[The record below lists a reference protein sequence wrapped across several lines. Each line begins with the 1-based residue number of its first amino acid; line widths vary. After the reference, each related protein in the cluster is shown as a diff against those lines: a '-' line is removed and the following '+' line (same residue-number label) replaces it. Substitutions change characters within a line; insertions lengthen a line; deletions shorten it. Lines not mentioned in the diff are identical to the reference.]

1 MLTLIIIGFTVMVSM
16 RALSDKPTLE
26 KLWFEPFQIQ
36 YNKEWYRFIS
46 HGFVH
51 GSGAHLFVNMF
62 VLWMFGTKVEQQLA
76 TVTDMPLVMYLLL
89 YLGAVGVAALP
100 GYLRHRNNPEY
111 RAVGASGA
119 VAAVLFASIVL
130 DPLDPLY
137 IMFIPIPIPGWVVG
151 IGYLVYEYV
160 QDKRSQGNIAHDA
173 HFVGALFGVLFMAAL
188 QPGLLPRMVESII
201 GSWS

>member
-188 QPGLLPRMVESII
+188 QPGLLPRMLESII

>member
-1 MLTLIIIGFTVMVSM
+1 MLTLIIIGFTVLLSM
-16 RALSDKPTLE
+16 RALRDKPTLE
-26 KLWFEPFQIQ
+26 KLWFEPFQVQ
-36 YNKEWYRFIS
+36 YNKEYYRFIS

-51 GSGAHLFVNMF
+51 GSGPHLFVNMF
-62 VLWMFGTKVEQQLA
+62 VLWMFGTKVENQLA
-76 TVTDMPLVMYLLL
+76 AVTGMPMVMFLLL
-89 YLGAVGVAALP
+89 YLGGIGVAALP

-130 DPLDPLY
+130 DPLDPMY
-137 IMFIPIPIPGWVVG
+137 IMFVPIPIPGWLVG

-160 QDKRSQGNIAHDA
+160 QDKRSKGNIAHDA

-188 QPGLLPRMVESII
+188 QPGLLPAMVERII